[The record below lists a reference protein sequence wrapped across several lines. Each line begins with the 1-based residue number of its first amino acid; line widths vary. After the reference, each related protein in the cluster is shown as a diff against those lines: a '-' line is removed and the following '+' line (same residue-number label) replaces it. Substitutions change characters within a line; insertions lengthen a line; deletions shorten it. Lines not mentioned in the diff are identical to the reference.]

1 MNNFLSKYLPILTKK
16 DNLSELWPYRHINYE
31 KIQNII
37 ILIVVVLSL
46 LGYLLSNNYAFIFLG
61 IILILLISNI
71 GPSKKRRKK
80 GRQT

>member
-16 DNLSELWPYRHINYE
+16 DNLSELWPYRPVNYE

-37 ILIVVVLSL
+37 ILIVVSISL
-46 LGYLLSNNYAFIFLG
+46 FGYIISNYYAFIFLG
-61 IILILLISNI
+61 IILLLIISYI
-71 GPSKKRRKK
+71 GPYKKRRKK